1 MEQITSNLNNQKI
14 NAIITGI
21 CFITATVTAIIGL
34 KLYDPVIYETD
45 FLVATA
51 NNSHQV
57 VLGAV
62 FELMLACANIGT
74 GIMLFPHLR
83 KVNESLGLGYAL
95 FRLLEVVFILI
106 GIISMLSIVSLS
118 HQYMSQTGDAA
129 SLQTN
134 AGILKTIHGWS
145 FILGPHFM
153 LGVNTFI
160 YSSLFYRSELVPR
173 RLAVLGMS
181 GAVLIFTASILELF
195 SVIPTFSAYVVVMA
209 LPIAVYEMVLA
220 GWLIVKGFNYKTS
233 TMVYKLQ
240 SAL

>member
-1 MEQITSNLNNQKI
+1 MELINSNLNNQKS

-34 KLYDPVIYETD
+34 KLYDPVFYETD
-45 FLVATA
+45 YLVATA
-51 NNSHQV
+51 NNSNQV

-62 FELMLACANIGT
+62 FELILACANIGT

-106 GIISMLSIVSLS
+106 SIISMLSIVSLS
-118 HQYMSQTGDAA
+118 HQYMHQTGDAT
-129 SLQTN
+129 SLQAN

-173 RLAVLGMS
+173 RLALVGMT
-181 GAVLIFTASILELF
+181 GAVLIFIASILEMF
-195 SVIPTFSAYVVVMA
+195 FIIPTFSVYVIVMA

-220 GWLIVKGFNYKTS
+220 G
-233 TMVYKLQ
+233 
-240 SAL
+240 